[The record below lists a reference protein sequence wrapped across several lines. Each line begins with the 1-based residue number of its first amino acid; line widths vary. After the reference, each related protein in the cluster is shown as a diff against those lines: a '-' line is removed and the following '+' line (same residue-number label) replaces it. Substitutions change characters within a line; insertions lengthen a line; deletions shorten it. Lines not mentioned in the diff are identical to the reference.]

1 MSKIIDLGDILEPDS
16 GSSLADAREEEP
28 FELDGADPAGWLEA
42 EKVEESQRNGRLPK
56 RPRTAKSLKA
66 EAVAM
71 LARRE
76 HSRLELQQKLI
87 RKFPDRREEA
97 QSVLSDLE
105 ERGYLSNS
113 RFAERFVRAK
123 ASRYGAGRLQ
133 IELRRRGISGAEIQQ
148 ALDAVE
154 EPELERAWN
163 VWERK
168 FSGPPEDERERGRQI
183 RFLAS
188 RGFSYS
194 VIRQVL
200 ERARRQGDDE

>member
-1 MSKIIDLGDILEPDS
+1 M
-16 GSSLADAREEEP
+16 
-28 FELDGADPAGWLEA
+28 
-42 EKVEESQRNGRLPK
+42 
-56 RPRTAKSLKA
+56 
-66 EAVAM
+66 AM